1 MGAFNSITEKYQ
13 RNPTIHLISI
23 DLEDTDNVTFSD
35 LNLPWTIDWKRD
47 PEPGQNLYLNFDP
60 GDIVVTAS
68 TVTEIHRDL
77 ERLEI
82 IVEDS
87 DAAMAV
93 IDLLRSETSRHR
105 CLCCCELLLR
115 FESSP
120 DRHVV
125 DLFLDKLEYGLGLC
139 TPFEQLFSL
148 MMRWLPVLDRQDV
161 VRFIHVV
168 CQCLMKRPLGNHL
181 VSGFEEFLQKVS
193 RHEELLE
200 ACISALWT
208 YIGIQ
213 GLETYLGPFI
223 LTLMPQNR
231 IGGITRSLVKRWS
244 KGGKELLTE
253 ILGLINTRPNALIVL
268 NKVLGVLDS
277 SICDVVTSP
286 RLEYL
291 EQLELCLVSMSNHC
305 IVHKV
310 KSEYSRTFSICFRAL
325 FYLSKHT
332 KGSDF
337 SKTVATIVRRNGRSL
352 LYIWDDLCS
361 YSSLNERCSL
371 LGESLISEHI
381 DPVQHLAILRSLG
394 FAQKDS
400 KAAYNISW
408 DTYEAILG
416 VVDDPDLLAA
426 ACSFF
431 LAHAVRGDGKSLEI
445 LNIFFNDMRWA
456 PQLRYRKMTKVLLAI
471 CSSAEDGILLERVF
485 PLLDVWRL
493 GNYIPDISKQYYRET
508 ELEVYLRIYC
518 LFQTRTDAAYLGVL
532 LKYLTLNIPMS
543 DKAHVIRRLNQYKG
557 MFSASNVIRPFYF
570 LLLDFPAIENS
581 LSEVAALLW
590 RLAGS
595 ASSEESV
602 KLKRALLIFVTEAL
616 QQRRYDLVAVGI
628 KTWGLAHD
636 TRGLVKDNAE
646 RECILGIT
654 PKTYNGA
661 EMPEKWRTVHHI
673 LRTTLPQNYQATMLI
688 RKLMPAIGFSMPHC
702 LCQAY
707 LEGRIQKMRYVDRI
721 VSLCG
726 HPSSSVRLKAFEC
739 LTTTWTRRV
748 GFGAEISRGFQLAS
762 QAYQNGAEF
771 FKTLLSALVVV
782 PSHMT
787 RVIEQITQ
795 GMALDIGHALYIYEG
810 LSVLPSRAQ
819 RRLLARIG
827 ELLDFDKGT
836 VSQNAAIF
844 VYRLARDN
852 SRNANLRAEIEA
864 SGVQYNN
871 RSPECSTSVTIR

>member
-1 MGAFNSITEKYQ
+1 MGAFDSITEKYQ
-13 RNPTIHLISI
+13 RSPTIHLISI
-23 DLEDTDNVTFSD
+23 DSEGTDDVNFDD

-60 GDIVVTAS
+60 DDIVVTAA

-77 ERLEI
+77 GHFEI
-82 IVEDS
+82 IVDDAE
-87 DAAMAV
+87 AAMAV
-93 IDLLRSETSRHR
+93 IGLLRSETSRHR

-120 DRHVV
+120 NRDVV

-148 MMRWLPVLDRQDV
+148 IMRWIPVLDRQDI
-161 VRFIHVV
+161 VRLVHVV
-168 CQCLMKRPLGNHL
+168 CQCLMKRPLDNHL
-181 VSGFEEFLQKVS
+181 VSAFEEFLQKVS
-193 RHEELLE
+193 THEELLE
-200 ACISALWT
+200 PCISALWT

-213 GLETYLGPFI
+213 GFETYLGPLI
-223 LTLMPQNR
+223 LTLVPQNR
-231 IGGITRSLVKRWS
+231 IGGVTRSLVKRWN

-253 ILGLINTRPNALIVL
+253 MLGLIDTIPHALIVL

-277 SICDVVTSP
+277 SICDAVTSP

-291 EQLELCLVSMSNHC
+291 EQLEMCLVSMSSHC

-310 KSEYSRTFSICFRAL
+310 KSEYSRTFSICFRAY

-332 KGSDF
+332 KGSNF
-337 SKTVATIVRRNGRSL
+337 SKTVAAIVRRNGRSL

-361 YSSLNERCSL
+361 YSSLHERCSL

-381 DPVQHLAILRSLG
+381 DPVQHIAILRSLG

-400 KAAYNISW
+400 KTAYNISW
-408 DTYEAILG
+408 GTYEAILR
-416 VVDDPDLLAA
+416 VVDDPELLAA

-445 LNIFFNDMRWA
+445 LKMFFNHTRWA
-456 PQLRYRKMTKVLLAI
+456 PQLRYRKMTKVLFAI
-471 CSSAEDGILLERVF
+471 YSSAEDRILLERVF

-493 GNYIPDISKQYYRET
+493 GNFIPDILKQCYKET

-518 LFQTRTDAAYLGVL
+518 LFETRTDAAYLGTL
-532 LKYLTLNIPMS
+532 LKYLTLNIPLS
-543 DKAHVIRRLNQYKG
+543 NKGYVIRRLNQYKG
-557 MFSASNVIRPFYF
+557 TFSATNVIRPFYF

-581 LSEVAALLW
+581 LVEVAALLW

-595 ASSEESV
+595 ASGDESA

-616 QQRRYDLVAVGI
+616 QQRRYDLVAVGT
-628 KTWGLAHD
+628 KTWGLAQD
-636 TRGLVKDNAE
+636 TRDLVKDNAE

-654 PKTYNGA
+654 PKTYSA
-661 EMPEKWRTVHHI
+661 DTPEKWRTVHHV

-688 RKLMPAIGFSMPHC
+688 RKLMPGIARSMPHC

-739 LTTTWTRRV
+739 LTITWTRRV
-748 GFGAEISRGFQLAS
+748 GFGAEISRGFLLAS
-762 QAYQNGAEF
+762 QAYQNGADF

-787 RVIEQITQ
+787 RVIEQISQ
-795 GMALDIGHALYIYEG
+795 GMALDIGHALYVYEG
-810 LSVLPSRAQ
+810 LSVLPGKAR

-827 ELLDFDKGT
+827 ELLERDKGT
-836 VSQNAAIF
+836 VSQKAAIF
-844 VYRLARDN
+844 VYGLARDN

-871 RSPECSTSVTIR
+871 RSPECSTSVPIH